1 MKNYLIAE
9 RYAKALCS
17 SLEDEALSSTGK
29 MLKEAAAIFTESEML
44 HNLLQNPA
52 IDLEKRRE
60 VLRPVLAAA
69 ELDESVIRLA
79 EVLLL
84 RGRIEWLPDV
94 AVVFGMLADVR
105 LNRVRATVTTAAEIT
120 PEQEERLVQALKTW
134 SGKDVRMEREV
145 VPDILGG
152 VIARVGDTVI
162 DGSVHTRIKRLREF
176 ALEYDIR
183 VQDAS

>member
-17 SLEDEALSSTGK
+17 SLEDGALDSTGK
-29 MLKEAAAIFTESEML
+29 MLREAAAIFTESDML
-44 HNLLQNPA
+44 HNLLRSPA
-52 IDLEKRRE
+52 IDMDKRRE
-60 VLRPVLAAA
+60 VLRQVLAAA
-69 ELDESVIRLA
+69 ELDESVRQVA

-84 RGRIEWLPDV
+84 RGRIDLLPDV
-94 AVVFGMLADVR
+94 AVVFGMLADTR
-105 LNRVRATVTTAAEIT
+105 LNRVRATVTTAAETT
-120 PEQEERLVQALKTW
+120 PEQEERLLVALKAW

-145 VPDILGG
+145 DPEILGG
-152 VIARVGDTVI
+152 VVARVGDTVI